1 MYNEPVFWRGEP
13 LKRHKYL
20 RVQGTFRYLQP
31 PTRRMSSPWVW
42 GLFGGASACEPDT
55 QHQQQ
60 PAARTFPTSVIKQA
74 NHSLLERARLLQVAT
89 AGYSNAMS

>member
-1 MYNEPVFWRGEP
+1 
-13 LKRHKYL
+13 
-20 RVQGTFRYLQP
+20 
-31 PTRRMSSPWVW
+31 MSSPWVW

-55 QHQQQ
+55 QHQRQ